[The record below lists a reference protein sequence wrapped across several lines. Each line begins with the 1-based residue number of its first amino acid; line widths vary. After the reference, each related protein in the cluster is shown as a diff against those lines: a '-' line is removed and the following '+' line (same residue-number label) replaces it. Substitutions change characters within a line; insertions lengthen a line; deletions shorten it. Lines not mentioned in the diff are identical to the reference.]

1 MPVLQTVNDADL
13 SASSEELQP
22 VGKGQKN
29 RQPKPKPAQ
38 PKKVLP
44 KKRPAAAI
52 ESSGHNEDAVA
63 AEEVEPRKSAL
74 RKRPAARKNESS
86 ETGQAETGQ
95 DEAAEGISDKPQQ
108 MADGQKLYAP
118 NYYKLSNRWGIKIG
132 KKEVCSV
139 GGSIYPKDVAYE
151 ELKKGVSIEKVRAM
165 IAEMK
170 NALRDKLLKKKDAE
184 AEVEPEPTGE
194 ATASHEEGAEAME
207 EETQTVDPE
216 IDPEQGPAK

>member
-1 MPVLQTVNDADL
+1 MIFSQ
-13 SASSEELQP
+13 ELQP

-52 ESSGHNEDAVA
+52 ESSGLLKFHRSIPFFFRLSEHFVSDAAGHNEDAVA

-139 GGSIYPKDVAYE
+139 V
-151 ELKKGVSIEKVRAM
+151 
-165 IAEMK
+165 
-170 NALRDKLLKKKDAE
+170 LLQKAKQTGTTLSLLNNCL
-184 AEVEPEPTGE
+184 PECVKTF
-194 ATASHEEGAEAME
+194 
-207 EETQTVDPE
+207 
-216 IDPEQGPAK
+216 